1 MESIQIQ
8 KLLDVNPDAVFIA
21 ERKSGRILFS
31 NGIFRRKLNEEDN
44 YSNKNLFEIIP
55 LSERDNLH
63 SLLERKING
72 SEFHLKLKDG
82 RLISHKLFA
91 DEFDGESV
99 LISFEGERN
108 SLRPDFHTE
117 LINKLNDAVI
127 AINLN
132 LEIISWNKAAERM
145 YGWAEIEALGKN
157 ISSLLRTEMTDV
169 ERKKYLFDLEVKG
182 SVQQVITRR
191 DKNGNPVFIEA
202 NTISIHDSSGKV
214 AGYVSV
220 NRDISTRL
228 ETLEQLKRSE
238 ERYKK
243 IFDENPLPIIIYKVA
258 DYSIIKANKAAV
270 NKYQYSSE
278 EFEKMKITDLLPPK
292 KKHIL
297 SRILT
302 EDTGQN
308 KAGNFYTLNR
318 SSERIYVECTSTPI
332 GYKDFDAR
340 LVVMNDITENQK
352 AKEKLYDSS
361 SKLETIIEN
370 LPMILLELNDEGKFV
385 LEKGKALVGLEIKPD
400 ELVGKS
406 ALEVAGEI
414 DVTLHNGE
422 VISISEVI
430 HKVMNGE
437 VIAGHTSMTGRYFDN
452 YFVPVRKAGEKVTGV
467 LGVCLDITE
476 RVNFEKSFHNTEE
489 RFRLIAD
496 NTSDLIA
503 MVSDKK
509 YIYVSPSYEKV
520 FGYSIEEIKNIG
532 PGSLVHPE
540 DRPALNK
547 WRESG
552 MIEFRVRNKK
562 EEWLWVEGESFIIP
576 GDPEIIVGIARD
588 ITKRKRAEEKLRESE
603 ERYRV
608 LFERNPLPMFV
619 YDEQT
624 YQFVA
629 VNEVAINH
637 YGYTKDEFLKMT
649 IKDIRPEGD
658 VSALLN
664 ILTTQDPGI
673 NKFGIWRHRKKDGTI
688 IDVDVTTHRI
698 TFNGRLSR
706 IVLANDVTETVN
718 AERALRESENK
729 YRIIVENAN
738 EGILLVDANLNITFV
753 NPKLASIVGYTRD
766 EVENRSV
773 LSFIFGEDKESAL
786 NYISQN
792 REGNRETFEF
802 RLKHRDGSERWVV
815 SNAVPVF
822 DEKNNY
828 KGGLALITDITLQRK
843 AEMVLHRTN
852 EMLRALI
859 NYSPLSVVILD
870 KEGKTELWNPASE
883 KIFGWS
889 SDEVI
894 GKPLPFV
901 PADKAEE
908 HLGLRRI
915 IMNGESF
922 TGKEVVRVRKD
933 NKKIN
938 VSISASPLFDSDHQP
953 IGISSFLMD
962 VTDKKNAEMERE
974 KLFKEISSARN
985 RLKILSAKLISVQE
999 AEKRNISRELHDEI
1013 GQMLTAIKI
1022 DLQRIKDNPSQG
1034 EVGSLAD
1041 DCTRLVEKTISVV
1054 RNLSLELRPS
1064 IIDDLGLAAS
1074 LRWYA
1079 DKFSQRTGITVKTE
1093 IKKITEVL
1101 PAECAIN
1108 LFRICQEAL
1117 TNIAKH
1123 SEAEYVKVTLNQ
1135 NNRAITLTVED
1146 NGKGFDLQKA
1156 LKQAAK
1162 GKSLG
1167 LLGMQERAELL
1178 GGRFRIKSSEGAG
1191 TSVKATCQV

>member
-1 MESIQIQ
+1 MENVQIQ
-8 KLLDVNPDAVFIA
+8 KLLDANPDAVFIA

-31 NGIFRRKLNEEDN
+31 NKIFSRKLYGGDDFS
-44 YSNKNLFEIIP
+44 YKNLFEITSP
-55 LSERDNLH
+55 SEKENLH
-63 SLLERKING
+63 SLLERKINEG
-72 SEFHLKLKDG
+72 EFHFKLKDG
-82 RLISHKLFA
+82 RLIRHKLFA
-91 DEFDGESV
+91 DEFDGGSV

-108 SLRPDFHTE
+108 LLKPDFHAE
-117 LINKLNDAVI
+117 LINKLNDAVT
-127 AINLN
+127 AVNLN

-145 YGWAEIEALGKN
+145 YGWTESEALGKN
-157 ISSLLRTEMTDV
+157 ISGLLRTEMTEA
-169 ERKKYLFDLEVKG
+169 ERKRYLFDLETKG

-191 DKNGNPVFIEA
+191 HKNGSPVFIEA
-202 NTISIHDSSGKV
+202 STISIHDSSGKV
-214 AGYVSV
+214 SGFVSV
-220 NRDISTRL
+220 NRDISARL

-243 IFDENPLPIIIYKVA
+243 IFDENPLPIIIYKTA
-258 DYSIIKANKAAV
+258 DYSIIKANKAAI
-270 NKYQYSSE
+270 NKYQYSAE
-278 EFEKMKITDLLPPK
+278 EFEMMKVPELLPPGEK
-292 KKHIL
+292 QVFSEISAENSKEK
-297 SRILT
+297 
-302 EDTGQN
+302 
-308 KAGNFYTLNR
+308 KAGIFYTINK
-318 SSERIYVECTSTPI
+318 SSERIYTEYTSTPI
-332 GYKDFDAR
+332 SYKGFDAR

-352 AKEKLYDSS
+352 AKENMYDSS
-361 SKLETIIEN
+361 SKLETIVEN
-370 LPMILLELNDEGKFV
+370 LPMILLELDNEGKFI
-385 LEKGKALVGLEIKPD
+385 LEKGKALAGLEIKPD

-406 ALEVAGEI
+406 ALEIAGEL
-414 DVTLHNGE
+414 DVTQHNGE
-422 VISISEVI
+422 VISVSKVI
-430 HKVMNGE
+430 HRVMNGE
-437 VIAGHTSMTGRYFDN
+437 VIAGHTNWTGRYFDN
-452 YFVPVRKAGEKVTGV
+452 YFVPVRKAGNKVTGM
-467 LGVCLDITE
+467 LGICLDITE

-520 FGYSIEEIKNIG
+520 FGYSIDEIKEIG
-532 PGSLVHPE
+532 PGLLVHPE

-552 MIEFRVRNKK
+552 IIEFRVRNKIG
-562 EEWLWVEGESFIIP
+562 EWLWVEGESFLIP
-576 GDPEIIVGIARD
+576 GDPEIVVGIARE
-588 ITKRKRAEEKLRESE
+588 ITKRKRAEEGLRESE

-619 YDEQT
+619 YDEET
-624 YQFVA
+624 YRFVA
-629 VNEVAINH
+629 VNEVAITH
-637 YGYTKDEFLKMT
+637 YGYTKKEFLKMT
-649 IKDIRPEGD
+649 IKDIRPEED
-658 VSALLN
+658 VPALVN
-664 ILTTQDPGI
+664 ILTKQYPGM
-673 NKFGIWRHRKKDGTI
+673 NRFGKWRHRKKNGTI
-688 IDVDVTTHRI
+688 IDVDVTTHQI
-698 TFNGRLSR
+698 TINGRLSR
-706 IVLANDVTETVN
+706 IVLANDVTETVK
-718 AERALRESENK
+718 AERALKESEDK

-738 EGILLVDANLNITFV
+738 EGILLLDQTSKITFV
-753 NPKLASIVGYTRD
+753 NPKLASIVGYKRD

-773 LSFIFGEDKESAL
+773 LGFLFEEDRESAL

-802 RLKHRDGSERWVV
+802 RLKHKDGSERWVV
-815 SNAVPVF
+815 SNAVPIF
-822 DEKNNY
+822 DENNYY
-828 KGGLALITDITLQRK
+828 KGGLALITDITQQRK
-843 AEMVLHRTN
+843 AETVLHRTN

-883 KIFGWS
+883 RIFGWS
-889 SDEVI
+889 SEEII
-894 GKPLPFV
+894 GKTLPFV
-901 PADKAEE
+901 PEDKAEE
-908 HLGLRRI
+908 HLQLRRI
-915 IMNGESF
+915 IMEGESF

-933 NKKIN
+933 RKKIN
-938 VSISASPLFDSDHQP
+938 VSISASPLFDSDHHP
-953 IGISSFLMD
+953 IGISSFLID
-962 VTDKKNAEMERE
+962 VTDKKIAEKERE
-974 KLFKEISSARN
+974 KLFKQISSARN

-1022 DLQRIKDNPSQG
+1022 DLQRIKDNPSPG
-1034 EVGSLAD
+1034 EISAVTD
-1041 DCTRLVEKTISVV
+1041 DCTRLIEKTISVV

-1093 IKKITEVL
+1093 IKKIEEVL
-1101 PAECAIN
+1101 PAECAIT

-1123 SEAEYVKVTLNQ
+1123 SEAEYVKITLNQ
-1135 NNRAITLTVED
+1135 NNSAITLTIED

-1178 GGRFRIKSSEGAG
+1178 GGSFRIKSTEGSG
-1191 TSVKATCQV
+1191 TLVKATCQV